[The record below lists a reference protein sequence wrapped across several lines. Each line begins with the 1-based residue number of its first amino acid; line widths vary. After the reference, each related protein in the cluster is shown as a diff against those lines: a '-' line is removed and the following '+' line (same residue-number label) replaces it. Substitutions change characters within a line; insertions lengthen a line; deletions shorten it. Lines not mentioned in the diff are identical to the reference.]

1 MQISIEEEPR
11 KIKAIYGIPWY
22 HCGGK
27 KTILRYLCVTG
38 KNICLKGVL
47 SHGIV
52 TVIFIK
58 DMKINQKAQTGL
70 QSSDF

>member
-11 KIKAIYGIPWY
+11 KIKVIYGIPWY
-22 HCGGK
+22 HCGGGAG
-27 KTILRYLCVTG
+27 TILSYLCVTS

-47 SHGIV
+47 SLGIV

-58 DMKINQKAQTGL
+58 DMKINRKAQTGL
-70 QSSDF
+70 QS